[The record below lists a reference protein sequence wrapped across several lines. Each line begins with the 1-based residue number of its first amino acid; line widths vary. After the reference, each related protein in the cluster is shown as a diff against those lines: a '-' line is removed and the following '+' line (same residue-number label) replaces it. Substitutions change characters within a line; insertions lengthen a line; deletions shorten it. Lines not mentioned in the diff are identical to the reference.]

1 MKRFSTI
8 IILLS
13 CFCHAFPQEWMDYG
27 DAGKLEWLKG
37 IQYEVEAQG
46 SISHGKTP
54 LWLNANK
61 YGLSSLEECNVYL
74 RGAVTRPIGMDSIRR
89 WGLGY
94 GIDLALPYH
103 YTSDI
108 IVQQA
113 YAQVRWLH
121 GTLTIGSK
129 HYPLEMKNDDLSSG
143 SQTLGI
149 NARPVPQVRL
159 ALPDYWT
166 LPFSNGW
173 LSVKGH
179 VAYGRMT
186 DDHWQ
191 HDFTQRK
198 SKYAD
203 NVRYH
208 SKAGFI
214 KIGNEEGFYPLS
226 LELGLEM
233 ACTFGGTSYAPMGSD
248 SVRIVKGNARLKD
261 YYRAFI
267 PGSSESIEKGT
278 PYENAEGNQLGSWV
292 MRLKYDDD
300 DWCMSIYAD
309 RYFEDHS
316 SMLSLDY
323 DGYGTGEEWNE
334 KKRSRFQLYSFKD
347 WMLGTELNFKYNHWL
362 RNIVF
367 EYLYTKYQSGPIY
380 HDHSE
385 GMTNH
390 IGGNDN
396 FYNHYIYTGW
406 QHWGQVIGNP
416 LYLSPIYNEGGDI
429 YVHNNRFMAFHLG
442 FDGNPTERLHYRS
455 LVTWQDG
462 LGTYS
467 DPYTKNRH
475 SLSVLVEADYRL
487 ARGWK
492 VKGAWGMD
500 AGNIRGNNQGWQITI
515 SKSGTFK

>member
-1 MKRFSTI
+1 MTRFSTI

-61 YGLSSLEECNVYL
+61 YGLSSLEECNGYL

-103 YTSDI
+103 YTSDL

-121 GTLTIGSK
+121 GTLTVGSK
-129 HYPLEMKNDDLSSG
+129 HYPLEMKNNDLSCG

-159 ALPDYWT
+159 ALPDYWI